1 MTSLLT
7 VVSLFD
13 NRRGRPSAHEAQWRI
28 QMIRARSLMR
38 SATSGDRVTHL
49 ELFFDLVFVFALLQL
64 SHHLVANPS
73 WVGAGETLVLLLG
86 VYKVWVYTTWA
97 ATLLDT
103 ARLEVQWML
112 LIVMLVAL
120 FMNAS
125 IGAAFGA
132 FGWLFAA
139 SYLLVQLGRG
149 AWMLTVG
156 LDRTTHNHFVR
167 TLIWGCMSAPFW
179 VSGVFFDH
187 EIRLMFWGFAAAI
200 DLVGHMLA
208 HPLPGR
214 KTEGSRVPLPGE
226 RIFERFGLFYLIA
239 LGETILSTGL
249 AIAGNL
255 EDPLILLTGTVS
267 LAGSIAIWWCYFHG
281 LEQETLEKLAS
292 VDDQFRP
299 GILAGNTLVVLLA
312 GLILVAVGDQ
322 LVISDPAARPDLATV
337 LFLYGGP
344 ALFLAGR
351 GVFIRRV
358 LGQRRISDLA
368 GIGALAVLASLS
380 SLLPAF
386 VAAIGAVSPLVGVAV
401 SDAVN
406 RRRRT
411 KRGAC

>member
-1 MTSLLT
+1 MS
-7 VVSLFD
+7 
-13 NRRGRPSAHEAQWRI
+13 
-28 QMIRARSLMR
+28 RATSLMR
-38 SATSGDRVTHL
+38 SPASGGRVTRL
-49 ELFFDLVFVFALLQL
+49 ELFFDLVFVFALTQL
-64 SHHLVANPS
+64 SHHLLQHPS
-73 WVGAGETLVLLLG
+73 WVAAGETFVLLLA

-103 ARLEVQWML
+103 SRFEVQWML
-112 LIVMLVAL
+112 LIVMLVTL

-125 IGAAFGA
+125 IGSAFGA

-139 SYLLVQLGRG
+139 GYLLVQLGRG
-149 AWMLTVG
+149 SWLLTVG

-179 VSGVFFDH
+179 IAGVFF
-187 EIRLMFWGFAAAI
+187 EPGPRLMFWGVAAAI
-200 DLVGHMLA
+200 DLGGHMLA
-208 HPLPGR
+208 HRLPGQ

-255 EDPLILLTGTVS
+255 EDPLIFVTGTVS
-267 LAGSIAIWWCYFHG
+267 LAGSVAIWWCYFYSVEDEI
-281 LEQETLEKLAS
+281 LKKLAS

-322 LVISDPAARPDLATV
+322 LAISDPAGSPDLATV
-337 LFLYGGP
+337 LFLFGGP

-351 GVFIRRV
+351 GFFVRRV
-358 LGQRRISDLA
+358 LGHRQPSDLA
-368 GIGALAVLASLS
+368 GIGALAVLANLS
-380 SLLPAF
+380 FLAPAF
-386 VAAIGAVSPLVGVAV
+386 VAAIGAALPLIGVAV
-401 SDAVN
+401 ADAVS
-406 RRRRT
+406 RRRSSST
-411 KRGAC
+411 ESPP

>member
-1 MTSLLT
+1 MFRAGSL
-7 VVSLFD
+7 
-13 NRRGRPSAHEAQWRI
+13 R
-28 QMIRARSLMR
+28 R
-38 SATSGDRVTHL
+38 SATSGDPVTRL
-49 ELFFDLVFVFALLQL
+49 ELFFDLVFVFALAQL
-64 SHHLVANPS
+64 SHHLLEYPS
-73 WVGAGETLVLLLG
+73 WVGAAETFVLLLA
-86 VYKVWVYTTWA
+86 VYKVWVYTTWS

-103 ARLEVQWML
+103 SRLEVQWML
-112 LIVMLVAL
+112 LIVMLVTL

-125 IGAAFGA
+125 IGSAFGA

-156 LDRTTHNHFVR
+156 LDGTTHNHFVR
-167 TLIWGCMSAPFW
+167 TLIWGFMSAPFW
-179 VSGVFFDH
+179 IVGVFFGPGP
-187 EIRLMFWGFAAAI
+187 RLMFWAVAAAI
-200 DLVGHMLA
+200 DLGGHMLA
-208 HPLPGR
+208 HRLPGR

-255 EDPLILLTGTVS
+255 DDPLIFLTGAIS
-267 LAGSIAIWWCYFHG
+267 LAGSVAIWWCYFHG
-281 LEQETLEKLAS
+281 LEKEIVEKLAS

-322 LVISDPAARPDLATV
+322 LVISEPTARPDASTV
-337 LFLYGGP
+337 LLLFSGP

-351 GVFIRRV
+351 GFFIRQV
-358 LGQRRISDLA
+358 LGLRHPSGLI
-368 GIGALAVLASLS
+368 GIGALLVFASV
-380 SLLPAF
+380 SLFLPAF
-386 VAAIGAVSPLVGVAV
+386 VAAMGAVLPLIGVAL
-401 SDAVN
+401 SDTVN

-411 KRGAC
+411 QEAAR

>member
-1 MTSLLT
+1 MY
-7 VVSLFD
+7 
-13 NRRGRPSAHEAQWRI
+13 
-28 QMIRARSLMR
+28 RARSLTR
-38 SATSGDRVTHL
+38 SATSGDRVTRL
-49 ELFFDLVFVFALLQL
+49 ELFFDLVFVFALSQL
-64 SHHLVANPS
+64 SHHLLEHPS
-73 WVGAGETLVLLLG
+73 GVGAGETFVLLLG
-86 VYKVWVYTTWA
+86 VYKVWVYTTWS

-103 ARLEVQWML
+103 SRLEVQWML
-112 LIVMLVAL
+112 LIVMFVTL

-132 FGWLFAA
+132 FGWLFAVG
-139 SYLLVQLGRG
+139 YLLVQLGRG

-156 LDRTTHNHFVR
+156 LDRTTHDHFVR

-179 VSGVFFDH
+179 IAGVFFGPGT
-187 EIRLMFWGFAAAI
+187 RLAFWGVAAAI
-200 DLVGHMLA
+200 DLGGHMLA
-208 HPLPGR
+208 HRLPGR
-214 KTEGSRVPLPGE
+214 KTEGIRVPLPGE

-267 LAGSIAIWWCYFHG
+267 FAGSVAIWWCYFHS
-281 LEQETLEKLAS
+281 LEREILEKLSS

-299 GILAGNTLVVLLA
+299 GILAGNALLVLLA

-344 ALFLAGR
+344 ALFLASR
-351 GVFIRRV
+351 GFFIHRV
-358 LGQRRISDLA
+358 LGHRVVSDLA

-380 SLLPAF
+380 PFLPAF
-386 VAAIGAVSPLVGVAV
+386 VAAMGAALPLLGVAV
-401 SDAVN
+401 SDGVN
-406 RRRRT
+406 RPRRT
-411 KRGAC
+411 KQGAR

>member
-1 MTSLLT
+1 MS
-7 VVSLFD
+7 
-13 NRRGRPSAHEAQWRI
+13 
-28 QMIRARSLMR
+28 RATSLMR
-38 SATSGDRVTHL
+38 SADSGGRVTRL
-49 ELFFDLVFVFALLQL
+49 ELFFDLVFVFALSQL
-64 SHHLVANPS
+64 SHHLLEHPS
-73 WVGAGETLVLLLG
+73 WVGAGETFVLLLA

-103 ARLEVQWML
+103 SRFEVQWML
-112 LIVMLVAL
+112 LIVMLITL

-125 IGAAFGA
+125 IGLAFGA

-149 AWMLTVG
+149 SWLLMVG

-179 VSGVFFDH
+179 IAGVFF
-187 EIRLMFWGFAAAI
+187 EPGPRLMFWGVAAAI
-200 DLVGHMLA
+200 DLGGHMLA
-208 HPLPGR
+208 HRLPGQ

-255 EDPLILLTGTVS
+255 EDPLIFVTGTVS
-267 LAGSIAIWWCYFHG
+267 LAGSVAIWWCYFYSVEDEI
-281 LEQETLEKLAS
+281 LKKLAS

-322 LVISDPAARPDLATV
+322 LAISDPAVSPDLATV
-337 LFLYGGP
+337 LFLFGGP

-351 GVFIRRV
+351 GFFIRRV
-358 LGQRRISDLA
+358 LGHRQPSDLA
-368 GIGALAVLASLS
+368 GIGALAVLANLS
-380 SLLPAF
+380 FLVPAF
-386 VAAIGAVSPLVGVAV
+386 VAAIGAALPLIGVAV
-401 SDAVN
+401 ADAVS
-406 RRRRT
+406 RRRSSST
-411 KRGAC
+411 ESPT

>member
-1 MTSLLT
+1 MFRAGSL
-7 VVSLFD
+7 
-13 NRRGRPSAHEAQWRI
+13 R
-28 QMIRARSLMR
+28 R
-38 SATSGDRVTHL
+38 SATSGDPVTRL
-49 ELFFDLVFVFALLQL
+49 ELFFDLVFVFALAQL
-64 SHHLVANPS
+64 SHHLLEYPS
-73 WVGAGETLVLLLG
+73 WVGAAETFVLLLA
-86 VYKVWVYTTWA
+86 VYKVWVYTTWS

-103 ARLEVQWML
+103 SRLEVQWML
-112 LIVMLVAL
+112 LVVMLVTL

-125 IGAAFGA
+125 IGSAFGA

-156 LDRTTHNHFVR
+156 LDGTTHNHFVR
-167 TLIWGCMSAPFW
+167 TLIWGFMSAPFW
-179 VSGVFFDH
+179 IVGVFFGPGP
-187 EIRLMFWGFAAAI
+187 RLMFWGVAAAI
-200 DLVGHMLA
+200 DLGGHMLA
-208 HPLPGR
+208 HRLPGR

-255 EDPLILLTGTVS
+255 DDPLIFLTGAIS
-267 LAGSIAIWWCYFHG
+267 LAGSVAIWWCYFHG
-281 LEQETLEKLAS
+281 LEKEIVEKLAS

-322 LVISDPAARPDLATV
+322 LVISEPTARPDASTV
-337 LFLYGGP
+337 LLLFSGP

-351 GVFIRRV
+351 GFFIRQV
-358 LGQRRISDLA
+358 LGLRHPSGLI
-368 GIGALAVLASLS
+368 GIGGLLVFASV
-380 SLLPAF
+380 SLFLPAF
-386 VAAIGAVSPLVGVAV
+386 VAAMGSVLPLIGVAL
-401 SDAVN
+401 SDTVN

-411 KRGAC
+411 QAGAR